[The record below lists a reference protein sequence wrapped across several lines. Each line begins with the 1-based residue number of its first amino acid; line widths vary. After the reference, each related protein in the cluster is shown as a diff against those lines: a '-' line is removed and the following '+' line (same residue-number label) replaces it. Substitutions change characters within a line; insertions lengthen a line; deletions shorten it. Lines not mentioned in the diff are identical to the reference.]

1 MFSEVPG
8 TSVGVASWRGR
19 RDDVVVLA
27 ASGVVAGVT
36 TTSSAAAAS
45 CRWTRARLPGPVRA
59 IVINSGN
66 ANAATGLQ
74 GERDNEDMA
83 RIVAEE
89 LGCPVDEVLVCS
101 TGVIGVPLDMARI
114 EPAVRAAAQLQG
126 GDAASAILTTDLR
139 TKTAWGQGGGAVIG
153 GMAKGSGMIH
163 PNMATML
170 AFVATDAFIEEQAL
184 QALVEDICARSFN
197 AITVDGDCSTNDT
210 FLVQATG
217 VGVALEPGEPGWLA
231 FAAALEEVCVSLAKA
246 IAADGEGAEHLVE
259 VLVEGMDDV
268 RATAAAR
275 AVCRSSL
282 VKAAVHGRDANWGR
296 VVGALGAAG
305 VPDLD
310 RLDLDFAGIA
320 VLRGG
325 APVPFDE
332 DAATAALSAPEVQ
345 IRARLPG
352 HGRGVAWGCDLSAE
366 YVRINADYRS

>member
-8 TSVGVASWRGR
+8 TSVGVASWGGQRE
-19 RDDVVVLA
+19 DLVVLA
-27 ASGVVAGVT
+27 GSGVVAGVT

-74 GERDNEDMA
+74 GQRDNETMA
-83 RIVAEE
+83 RVAAEG

-114 EPAVRAAAQLQG
+114 QPAIRAAAQLRG
-126 GDAASAILTTDLR
+126 GDAASAILTTDLC
-139 TKTAWGQGGGAVIG
+139 TKTAWAEGGGAVIG
-153 GMAKGSGMIH
+153 GIAKGSGMIH

-170 AFVATDAFIEEQAL
+170 AFVATDACVDAETL
-184 QALVEDICARSFN
+184 QRLVEDICGRSFN

-217 VGVALEPGEPGWLA
+217 VGVALEPGGVGWAA
-231 FAAALEEVCVSLAKA
+231 FAAALEEVCITLAKA

-259 VLVEGMDDV
+259 VVVEGLDDV

-282 VKAAVHGRDANWGR
+282 VKSAVHGRDANWGR

-305 VPDLD
+305 VPHLD

-320 VLRGG
+320 VLREG
-325 APVPFDE
+325 APVAFDE
-332 DAATAALSAPEVQ
+332 DEATAALSAAEVQ

-352 HGRGVAWGCDLSAE
+352 DGRGVAWGCDLSAE